1 MGSIGHLD
9 GPPAANVNLILQV
22 AMGVTLLAGMV
33 LARRRWF
40 TAHRVVQTAVVLL
53 NVVLVALVMAPAFH
67 AQHILSGALRH
78 PRQVY
83 FTAALL
89 HAVVG
94 TVAFVLGLYVVA
106 SAGTPILPER
116 LRLRRYKPWMRAT
129 LGIWLLALLLGI
141 ATYVVWYGPGPGPGA
156 SPATAPAASS
166 PAAAAVP
173 ATGAAAGAT
182 RTAGAGGVGGV
193 EVKLSNFR
201 FTPEKVTIAAGDTV
215 VWVDDVGM
223 HSAVCDEE
231 KMDSGPLAS
240 GERFTHRFARAGVY
254 TVYCDLHGRETMAG
268 KVEVVA
274 AHPP

>member
-1 MGSIGHLD
+1 MGSIAHLD

-22 AMGVTLLAGMV
+22 AMGVTLLVGMV

-67 AQHILSGALRH
+67 AQHIFSGALRH
-78 PRQVY
+78 PRQLY

-141 ATYVVWYGPGPGPGA
+141 ATYVVWYGPG
-156 SPATAPAASS
+156 T
-166 PAAAAVP
+166 
-173 ATGAAAGAT
+173 AGA
-182 RTAGAGGVGGV
+182 GGVGSAGGVGGV

-201 FTPEKVTIAAGDTV
+201 FTPEKVTIAVGDTV
-215 VWVDDVGM
+215 VWVDEVGM
-223 HSAVCDEE
+223 HSVVCDEE
-231 KMDSGPLAS
+231 KMDSGPLAG
-240 GERFTHRFARAGVY
+240 GERFTHRFAHAGVY

-274 AHPP
+274 ARPP